1 LVGRESAVDGAQA
14 LGAIDL
20 REEPAVAG
28 LHALDLGSAAGGTRI
43 SWVLAFLLGSLEL
56 LRDGTCAAEEGA
68 ADAGRTRF
76 AVEGALPD
84 AARLLPT

>member
-1 LVGRESAVDGAQA
+1 MVGRESVVDGAQA